1 MEKEE
6 EKMNDG
12 LRFRKKGELLKSE
25 NILNVMNNPMTYV
38 IESIKYKSVFDI
50 KKRSDINEKC
60 NS

>member
-50 KKRSDINEKC
+50 KNDLILMKKC

>member
-50 KKRSDINEKC
+50 KNDRS
-60 NS
+60 